1 MKEVLIKF
9 ETEAQ
14 ASEFMTWLDNS
25 GEQEYFEQ
33 VEYVDNEKDICDKF
47 DYDYQNNIINGS
59 TIKEKE

>member
-14 ASEFMTWLDNS
+14 ASEFMSWLSNS

-33 VEYVDNEKDICDKF
+33 VEYVDNEEDICNKF

-59 TIKEKE
+59 TIKEEE